1 MSKKHDID
9 YLSIAAD
16 ITGANKSK
24 AKWLDAS
31 IKVALASLSE
41 FERGEVINEAL
52 ADHAG
57 HIAGLYLS
65 GDCLGVGEYQWGKI
79 VEYMTTP
86 SENRSSFWRF
96 CPYLTTDQKKH
107 IFEKHTGRPIEWG
120 DDLEAELGSLQGYEI
135 REYLSCE

>member
-16 ITGANKSK
+16 ITGASKSK
-24 AKWLDAS
+24 TARLDKS
-31 IKVALASLSE
+31 IQTALAALSE
-41 FERGEVINEAL
+41 FDRAEVINEAL

-57 HIAGLYLS
+57 HIAGLYIA
-65 GDCLGVGEYQWGKI
+65 GDGQGVAVYQWNRI
-79 VEYMTTP
+79 IEFMTDP
-86 SENRSSFWRF
+86 SLWQGFG
-96 CPYLTTDQKKH
+96 PYLTREQKKH